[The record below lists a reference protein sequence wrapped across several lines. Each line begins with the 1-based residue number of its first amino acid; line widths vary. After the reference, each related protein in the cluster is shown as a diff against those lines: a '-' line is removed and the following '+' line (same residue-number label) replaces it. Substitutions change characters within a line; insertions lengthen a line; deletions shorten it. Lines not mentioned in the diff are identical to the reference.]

1 MRNLTRAK
9 VGLAAVGAITLAVG
23 LISPAANADYAP
35 GPGDIVGVGSDT
47 VQNASDFVADGDNQA
62 DAGYNSAGN
71 INRVIN
77 FDATPDA
84 NARLAYGASGL
95 GNGTNCAPGTG
106 GTAGT
111 GNQNANHADSP
122 CTLNPTV
129 VLRAGLNPVQRPNGS
144 GAGTNALLNDTCAA
158 PPATCGTGPFVIN
171 YARRSSAAGSTAV
184 NTAVANFGGA
194 GLDSITIGNDG
205 LAMLS
210 SSTTNAVALSAA
222 QLNSIY
228 ACTATTWT
236 AVGGAS
242 SATIVPLLPQIG
254 SGTRSSFLTAIGSP
268 VVGSCVVNVEEN
280 DPEAIDQSS
289 SPANAI
295 EPMSSGRLN
304 LYQGINGS
312 ANGIAGGP
320 SGFGGY
326 FKDPSC
332 AFGVTTPA
340 ACVGAAKTLAPN
352 VKYWTTG
359 TPSSGTLFNINR
371 SLFVYFRD
379 VDVNSATP
387 FQPGSSLNWVRTLF
401 YNPCS
406 GAGHTTGCTTVG
418 GIQYGPGGP
427 PYYATSAG
435 QSLIASAGIN
445 ATYASTIGG
454 P

>member
-1 MRNLTRAK
+1 MRTLTRAK

-23 LISPAANADYAP
+23 LIAPAASADYAP

-84 NARLAYGASGL
+84 NARLAYGL
-95 GNGTNCAPGTG
+95 GGPGGTNACAPGTG

-111 GNQNANHADSP
+111 GNQNTGHTDAP
-122 CTLNPTV
+122 CVLNPTV
-129 VLRAGLNPVQRPNGS
+129 VLRAGMNPVLRPNGS
-144 GAGTNALLNDTCAA
+144 GAGTTALLNDTCGPNPCA
-158 PPATCGTGPFVIN
+158 TGPFVIN
-171 YARRSSAAGSTAV
+171 YARRSSAAGSSAVSTAV
-184 NTAVANFGGA
+184 TEFGGA
-194 GLDSITIGNDG
+194 GLDSVTIGNDG

-210 SSTTNAVALSAA
+210 STTTNAVALSAA

-236 AVGGAS
+236 AVGGTS
-242 SATIVPLLPQIG
+242 GATIVPLLPQVG
-254 SGTRSSFLTAIGSP
+254 SGTRSSFLSAIGLASP
-268 VVGSCVVNVEEN
+268 GSCVANVEEN

-304 LYQGINGS
+304 LFQGINGS
-312 ANGIAGGP
+312 ANGSPSGP

-332 AFGVTTPA
+332 GFGVTSPA
-340 ACVGAAKTLAPN
+340 ACVGSAKTLTPN

-371 SLFVYFRD
+371 SLFIYFRD
-379 VDVNSATP
+379 VDVNSTVP

-406 GAGHTTGCTTVG
+406 GAGHTTGC
-418 GIQYGPGGP
+418 GIVNGINYGPGGP

-435 QSLIASAGIN
+435 QALIASAGIN
-445 ATYASTIGG
+445 ATYSSTVGG